1 MGSQRGSDRP
11 ESSSSRS
18 QDIRLVQGA
27 PPTAAAVPK
36 MACDRLFSPDPTN
49 LKPISNSNLS
59 PPFLF
64 GPEVEGIRLNY
75 WGAGR
80 QSMKGRWRPGLCP
93 CPRHRGKR
101 LQRPAPDIPVRP
113 SPLLALRQE
122 LGELVVLCVHQL
134 VHAAEDLGRATHH
147 RLHRE
152 KVVRPRCAVRLARA
166 YTVAG
171 QWHGAAALASN
182 PNLL

>member
-1 MGSQRGSDRP
+1 MDSQGKNPGQMGSQRGSDRP

-27 PPTAAAVPK
+27 PPSAAAVPK

-80 QSMKGRWRPGLCP
+80 QSMKGRWRPGFGVVSLP
-93 CPRHRGKR
+93 EAEGKAVAA
-101 LQRPAPDIPVRP
+101 PAPDIPVRP
-113 SPLLALRQE
+113 SSPSPSPQTTRGGA
-122 LGELVVLCVHQL
+122 
-134 VHAAEDLGRATHH
+134 GRAGGDGGAC
-147 RLHRE
+147 RSR
-152 KVVRPRCAVRLARA
+152 ARA
-166 YTVAG
+166 SNASP
-171 QWHGAAALASN
+171 AA
-182 PNLL
+182 P